1 VESRAWSGVITQ
13 KLRELRVNNIVGL
26 RRAASHKAENFN
38 SDRIIEMTERQRNL
52 VLKHMA
58 VHTIH
63 PDGKTHAK
71 ENPEDFLNELS
82 QSFGFNIKEQ
92 PDEVASVLGEAIR
105 SHDATDIECAL
116 YLAGIVDFRPAF
128 MPLLITILELPW
140 HHSHEDIVATFQY
153 LKAPEPVEALY
164 RTAFVEHEYR
174 AYDEYFGLA
183 RRCTWALAD
192 IGTGEAYAKLEL
204 LAQFN
209 NPMIAAHAQKR
220 IDSWEKEKTR
230 KGA

>member
-1 VESRAWSGVITQ
+1 
-13 KLRELRVNNIVGL
+13 
-26 RRAASHKAENFN
+26 
-38 SDRIIEMTERQRNL
+38 MTEKQGSL
-52 VLKHMA
+52 VLRHMA
-58 VHTIH
+58 ARTIH
-63 PDGKTHAK
+63 LDGKTHAT
-71 ENPEDFLNELS
+71 ENPDDVLNELN

-92 PDEVASVLGEAIR
+92 PDKVASILENAIR
-105 SHDATDIECAL
+105 SHNATDVECAL
-116 YLAGIVDFRPAF
+116 YIAGIVAFRPAF

-174 AYDEYFGLA
+174 AYDEFFGLA

-192 IGTGEAYAKLEL
+192 IGTEEAYAKLEL
-204 LAQFN
+204 LAQCN
-209 NPMIAAHAQKR
+209 NPIIAAYAQKR
-220 IDSWEKEKTR
+220 IDSWREEKNR